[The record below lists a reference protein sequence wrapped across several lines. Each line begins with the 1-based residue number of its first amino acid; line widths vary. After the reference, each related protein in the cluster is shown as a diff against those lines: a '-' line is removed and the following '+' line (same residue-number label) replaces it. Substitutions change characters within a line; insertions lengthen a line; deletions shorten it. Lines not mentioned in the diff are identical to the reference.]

1 MISKSTGHIKD
12 RRSTRRSYN
21 QMSRI
26 PGQSGQRKEQHQR
39 AEIRKLHRLINLLKA
54 PQKRLKK
61 KLARVQKQLAHEQEQ
76 TSKQERLLT
85 TLRGA
90 RKFKPDYDR
99 EYAEEIKREW
109 NLVSRWHEE
118 QKTKGVQGRSL
129 CEIRRD
135 DKSSGIPEWFEPYVR
150 GGPAEA
156 GGGSS
161 SNKGKTARKTGSAIG
176 LRQQEAD
183 PDTDDEDAPTRKC
196 PCPACGKNKGPAK
209 AQCPECDAMLR
220 AESCECKRTHG
231 GPSILK
237 KGGYCD
243 KCGKPLKIKCNGQ
256 NCGAVLSIWT
266 KTSETF
272 SLTTKC
278 PNCQRKTGVEY
289 LQRLN
294 GAPQGSRRLDGDT

>member
-39 AEIRKLHRLINLLKA
+39 AEIRKLQRRINALKA
-54 PQKRLKK
+54 PQKPLRGQNQRLKK
-61 KLARVQKQLAHEQEQ
+61 QLAAVQKQLAAEQKT
-76 TSKQERLLT
+76 TSIQEGLLT
-85 TLRGA
+85 LIRGA

-129 CEIRRD
+129 CEIRRSLD
-135 DKSSGIPEWFEPYVR
+135 DKSSGIPGWFGPYVR
-150 GGPAEA
+150 RGA
-156 GGGSS
+156 SS
-161 SNKGKTARKTGSAIG
+161 QPSKAARKTGSAIG

-278 PNCQRKTGVEY
+278 PNCRKKTGVEY

-294 GAPQGSRRLDGDT
+294 GAP